1 MLRELRPSQRLP
13 GGTFGTTRQNPLALV
28 LIAGLAILLAV
39 LYGYWRRT
47 VRAKRPGSGRL
58 NAITPQ
64 LGVVVAVAAIG
75 FQLVGGTALAAPS
88 VKSVTTA
95 TIPSSHGYDVGIRPA
110 TFRDSMAP
118 HALAPRREE
127 RLQAVAA
134 SAASGVAAEG
144 ISPTV
149 GELRAAGQADAHHI
163 IQDAAVRDV
172 PGYKTNSAPGIQLE
186 GGGAGTPHQLATNV
200 QRTAGIGGTY
210 GSERQVAC
218 MALAA
223 AGCSPAE
230 ISGVLARADAY
241 FMDEFG
247 LTFDSPLRIP
257 GNRSVP

>member
-1 MLRELRPSQRLP
+1 MNPANEYQVASNHHDVGTELPETQRRDVVTSRWEPLSARLRLLVLTVLTVLAALLLPALHASASGLPAAETRVGAISPTVSTVVGVAEHIAAGQHLGRAPSQLRL
-13 GGTFGTTRQNPLALV
+13 V
-28 LIAGLAILLAV
+28 
-39 LYGYWRRT
+39 
-47 VRAKRPGSGRL
+47 SG
-58 NAITPQ
+58 
-64 LGVVVAVAAIG
+64 
-75 FQLVGGTALAAPS
+75 
-88 VKSVTTA
+88 
-95 TIPSSHGYDVGIRPA
+95 HC
-110 TFRDSMAP
+110 
-118 HALAPRREE
+118 
-127 RLQAVAA
+127 
-134 SAASGVAAEG
+134 VAAEG

>member
-1 MLRELRPSQRLP
+1 MTTATQPSRA
-13 GGTFGTTRQNPLALV
+13 RWRV
-28 LIAGLAILLAV
+28 LLLA
-39 LYGYWRRT
+39 
-47 VRAKRPGSGRL
+47 
-58 NAITPQ
+58 
-64 LGVVVAVAAIG
+64 
-75 FQLVGGTALAAPS
+75 ALAAVLAMLLPAGTAS
-88 VKSVTTA
+88 ASGLPAAQTRVGAIHPTVTTVVGVA
-95 TIPSSHGYDVGIRPA
+95 EHIAAGQHLGRAPSQ
-110 TFRDSMAP
+110 
-118 HALAPRREE
+118 L
-127 RLQAVAA
+127 RLV
-134 SAASGVAAEG
+134 SGHCVAAEG